1 MKTATTILAISLLV
15 LSYLYYSL
23 AGTVSAIETQ
33 RSFDVQV
40 ANGRIK
46 VLASSI
52 DSVRNRSDIAV
63 SHLSRDNMEK
73 VIKALKKANI
83 AGYDSLTESYYGGF
97 NVGVTKWTDIGN
109 SYYCKFWAK
118 VKINGELEIRD
129 CMRDINSGNQ

>member
-83 AGYDSLTESYYGGF
+83 VDYDSLTESYYGGF

-109 SYYCKFWAK
+109 SYEDCKFWAK

-129 CMRDINSGNQ
+129 CMRDIHSGN